1 MQNARR
7 GFTLVELLVVIA
19 IIGVLVALL
28 LPAVQAAR
36 EASRRSKCQ
45 NSLKQICLSLH
56 NYESTFGSFPPG
68 DLSVNNGAGDIPQ
81 ASTHA
86 FILPYLEGGNSYST
100 FNFNFQ
106 VNGNNNNSL
115 ARVQVIPVYH
125 CSSDPAGAK
134 INNVS
139 SLVQASS
146 ANYMQCLGST
156 ALQRPTPAFPTQY
169 HGVFFTQSAV
179 RMAQIQDGT
188 SNTAMFSEIRKGPN
202 GTGAT
207 AVVSAGDARDYQVA
221 TSYSGTFSANDLIVY
236 PAACDNR
243 STSAWLYR
251 GLQYYRGLIVATY
264 YTHTLTPNSRF
275 RDCVMSTAIEGH
287 AAARS
292 YHPSGVNVGMAD
304 GSVRFATSNVDATIW
319 RGAGTINNGETVT
332 DFQ

>member
-1 MQNARR
+1 MQKRAV

-45 NSLKQICLSLH
+45 NSLKQICLSVH

-68 DLSVNNGAGDIPQ
+68 DLSVNNGGGDIPQ

-86 FILPYLEGGNSYST
+86 FILPFLEGGNQYST

-115 ARVQVIPVYH
+115 ARVQVIPAYH

-134 INNVS
+134 IHNVS
-139 SLVQASS
+139 GLVQASS
-146 ANYMQCLGST
+146 ANYMQSLGST
-156 ALQRPTPAFPTQY
+156 ALQRPSPAFPTQY
-169 HGVFFTQSAV
+169 HGPFFTQSAV

-188 SNTAMFSEIRKGPN
+188 SNTAMFSEIRKGPD
-202 GTGAT
+202 GPSSM
-207 AVVSAGDARDYQVA
+207 AVVAAGDPRDYSVA
-221 TSYSGTFSANDLIVY
+221 TNYSGTFSSNDLIVY

-251 GLQYYRGLIVATY
+251 GLQYYRGLIVVTY
-264 YTHTLTPNSRF
+264 YTHTMTPNSRF
-275 RDCVMSTAIEGH
+275 RDCMMSTAIEGH

-292 YHPSGVNVGMAD
+292 YHPNGVNVGMAD
-304 GSVRFATSNVDATIW
+304 GSVRFATNNVDATIW
-319 RGAGTINNGETVT
+319 FGVGTINNGETAT
-332 DFQ
+332 DF